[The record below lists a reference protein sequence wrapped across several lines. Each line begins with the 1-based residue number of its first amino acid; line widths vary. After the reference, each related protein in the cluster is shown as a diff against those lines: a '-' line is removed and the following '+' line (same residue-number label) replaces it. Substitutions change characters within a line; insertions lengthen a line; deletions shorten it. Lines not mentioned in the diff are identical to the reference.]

1 MEGPQKAKNVCK
13 GYVLLLYYSIK
24 YHVVLFG
31 SVYGLCF
38 EVSLSDISI
47 ATPALFF
54 FFMSMCLEYL
64 SLYVS
69 DINPL

>member
-24 YHVVLFG
+24 YYVVLFV
-31 SVYGLCF
+31 SFYGLCF

-54 FFMSMCLEYL
+54 FFHVHVLGIFVLICQWY
-64 SLYVS
+64 
-69 DINPL
+69 